1 MRHRGPRMTAARS
14 GTPVGVRL
22 SLAAFV
28 VVLLMSGCVEG
39 SSTSGRAPS
48 PASSRD
54 SPHAREARFF
64 APSSVWNRPLPARAP
79 LAPDSN
85 ALVSE
90 LQRQVRT
97 AGPWI
102 ATTRFSVPI
111 VRVGARQ
118 RRVRVKL
125 DTGYAPLQRDF
136 ASVPVPRGARPA
148 PGTDKHL
155 VVWQPATDTMWE
167 FWLMQRR
174 ADGWH
179 ARWGA
184 KLRHVSRGA
193 GINPAP
199 TGATASGLPLVAGL
213 MTMAEL
219 RRGRIDH
226 ALAVSLPSTRAGVA
240 AWPATRTDGQDP
252 RPTAI
257 PEGTRFRLDPRLRIG
272 RLRLPPVV
280 RAMAVAAQR
289 YGIIVRDKAGAVVF
303 YGQEPPRSRP
313 RAYHSVFRG
322 AYPNQL
328 LSRFPWSRLQ
338 VVRSRVRPVT
348 HG

>member
-1 MRHRGPRMTAARS
+1 MPRRGPCMSRAD
-14 GTPVGVRL
+14 GGIPKGVRL
-22 SLAAFV
+22 SLAVLAFAAF
-28 VVLLMSGCVEG
+28 MCGCVGG
-39 SSTSGRAPS
+39 SSTDGRPPS
-48 PASSRD
+48 PGAAD
-54 SPHAREARFF
+54 ARFF
-64 APSSVWNRPLPARAP
+64 APTSVWNRPLPARTP
-79 LAPDSN
+79 PAPDSST
-85 ALVSE
+85 LVAE
-90 LQRQVRT
+90 LRRQVRS

-125 DTGYAPLQRDF
+125 DTGYAPLRRDF

-148 PGTDKHL
+148 PGSDHHL

-184 KLRHVSRGA
+184 KLRHVSRSPGV
-193 GINPAP
+193 NPAP
-199 TGATASGLPLVAGL
+199 TGATASGLPLVGGL
-213 MTMAEL
+213 MTLAEL

-226 ALAVSLPSTRAGVA
+226 ALAIAIPSTRARVA

-252 RPTAI
+252 RRTAI
-257 PEGTRFRLDPRLRIG
+257 PEGTRFRLDPRLDVG
-272 RLRLPPVV
+272 RLGLPPAA
-280 RAMAVAAQR
+280 RAMARAAQR

-313 RAYHSVFRG
+313 QAYHSVFHG
-322 AYPNQL
+322 TYPNQL
-328 LSRFPWSRLQ
+328 LARFPWDRLQ